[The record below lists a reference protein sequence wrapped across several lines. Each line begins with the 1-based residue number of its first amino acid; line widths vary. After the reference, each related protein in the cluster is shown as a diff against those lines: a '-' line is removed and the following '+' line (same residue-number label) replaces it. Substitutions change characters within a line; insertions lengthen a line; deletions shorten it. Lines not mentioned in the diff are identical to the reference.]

1 MLRTAHFRL
10 ASQYEETLWAVHEAD
25 IGDFFETHETV
36 KVDTEGNIETDQAGK
51 MLTVKKQR
59 PRLLSD
65 LPPDLRKLIE
75 HIQIDSKG
83 NMTPQ
88 RSAGVFLQQ
97 DLPPAGSDRRWDPVF
112 PAAALTD
119 KH

>member
-1 MLRTAHFRL
+1 
-10 ASQYEETLWAVHEAD
+10 
-25 IGDFFETHETV
+25 
-36 KVDTEGNIETDQAGK
+36 

-97 DLPPAGSDRRWDPVF
+97 DLPPGQIGDAIPYFRP
-112 PAAALTD
+112 PL
-119 KH
+119 